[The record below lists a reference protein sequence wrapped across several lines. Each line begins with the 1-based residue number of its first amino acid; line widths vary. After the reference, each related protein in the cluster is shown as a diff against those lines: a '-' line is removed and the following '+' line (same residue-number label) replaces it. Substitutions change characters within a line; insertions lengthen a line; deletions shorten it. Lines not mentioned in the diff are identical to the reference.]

1 MRLILSAAFATLAA
15 SLPVMAESLVETINE
30 NRLLLFFK
38 LPETEAQAVL
48 PEGWSLAPV
57 PRGPAAGANVLM
69 VMIDRVS
76 AVGPD
81 QQPLDPGENRLAVLV
96 VFGQDAEAGEG
107 GPVVVAGWSDAA
119 GAVPGAYGNYSD
131 AVVTFERRIV
141 AGETTDVEEQWSV
154 SGEGGAR
161 FGVALAYARTSPAF
175 STFDQKVYSGSDPS
189 FYRIYRGDQ
198 GGIVAM
204 SGPLAIGAAE
214 DVKIEAE
221 GDMLGALF
229 DENAE
234 LVAVL
239 HLPWYRR
246 DTFLP

>member
-1 MRLILSAAFATLAA
+1 MRLILSTALATFAA
-15 SLPVMAESLVETINE
+15 SFPVYAESLVETVNE
-30 NRLLLFFK
+30 NRLLLFFQ
-38 LPETEAQAVL
+38 LPEADAQAML

-57 PRGPAAGANVLM
+57 PGGPAEGANVLM
-69 VMIDRVS
+69 VMIDRIS

-96 VFGQDAEAGEG
+96 VFGQDAVAGEG
-107 GPVVVAGWSDAA
+107 GPVVVAGWSDAP
-119 GAVPGAYGNYSD
+119 GAVPGAYGNFAD
-131 AVVTFERRIV
+131 ADVAFERRMV
-141 AGETTDVEEQWSV
+141 AGKTTDVEEQWSV

-161 FGVALAYARTSPAF
+161 FDVALTYARNAPAF
-175 STFDQKVYSGSDPS
+175 STFDQKVYSGTDPS

-214 DVKIEAE
+214 DVTVEAE
-221 GDMLGALF
+221 GNMLGALF
-229 DENAE
+229 DDDAE
-234 LVAVL
+234 LVAVF

>member
-1 MRLILSAAFATLAA
+1 MRLIISTALATFIAG
-15 SLPVMAESLVETINE
+15 SPVYAESLVETINE
-30 NRLLLFFK
+30 NRLLLFFQ
-38 LPETEAQAVL
+38 LPEADAQSML
-48 PEGWSLAPV
+48 PEGWSPTSV
-57 PRGPAAGANVLM
+57 PGGPAEGANVLM
-69 VMIDRVS
+69 VMIDRIS

-96 VFGQDAEAGEG
+96 VFGQDAAAGEG

-119 GAVPGAYGNYSD
+119 GAVPGAYGNNSD
-131 AVVTFERRIV
+131 ADVTFERRMV

-161 FGVALAYARTSPAF
+161 FDVEIAYARNAPTF
-175 STFDQKVYSGSDPS
+175 STFDQKVYSGTDPS
-189 FYRIYRGDQ
+189 FYRLYRGDQ

-204 SGPLAIGAAE
+204 SGPLSIGAAE
-214 DVKIEAE
+214 DVTLKAE
-221 GDMLGALF
+221 GNMLGALVGE
-229 DENAE
+229 DAE
-234 LVAVL
+234 LVAVF